1 MAKTDTDRAAAQRA
15 AETLPPPER
24 AQGSTGVP
32 ADVLEALA
40 IRPDGINNSSPID
53 LDALLDMDIA
63 AWRPE
68 PGEKVVGTVVNLD
81 IAGNESAFGSYYL
94 LTIRADGTG
103 ELVNVHAFHT
113 VLGREL
119 ARKSVG
125 QGDRIGIK
133 YLGRVERP
141 GEPDF
146 ENYRV
151 VVDRGASMV
160 VTDLKPKR

>member
-1 MAKTDTDRAAAQRA
+1 MAKTDTRTPSEAPQEVANR
-15 AETLPPPER
+15 LPAPQESSP
-24 AQGSTGVP
+24 GVP
-32 ADVLEALA
+32 ADVLVALA
-40 IRPDGINNSSPID
+40 NGRGIEVGSTPLD
-53 LDALLDMDIA
+53 LDQLLDQDIA

-68 PGEKVVGTVVNLD
+68 AGDKVVGTVVNLD
-81 IAGNESAFGSYYL
+81 IAGNESAFGSYFL
-94 LTIRADGTG
+94 LTIRADATG

-125 QGDRIGIK
+125 QGDRVGIK

-160 VTDLKPKR
+160 VTDLKAKR